1 MNLAQFLAERDKAL
15 IDLDMDWARRTMPD
29 VSDDLVRLMALHKA
43 RYEVTT
49 LPAELRHTS
58 GQWLR
63 ERGLSRFD
71 GTDLLPEG
79 MLPE

>member
-49 LPAELRHTS
+49 LSAELRHTS

-63 ERGLSRFD
+63 ERGLHRFD